1 MLAVPTYKTIVRTSA
16 IYDLVVTLPFMTP
29 WSLELTLDLFRQLHT
44 AIGLPGTVP
53 DFEPVHLL
61 FAGLMGSV
69 VVVWSIARLR
79 LNLAILGRY
88 DALARMLFALW
99 QIYAV
104 ASGASPLLL
113 VFTLF
118 EIVFGVAQAVPHKGD
133 SRALIARTA

>member
-1 MLAVPTYKTIVRTSA
+1 MLAEPTYKTIVRTSA
-16 IYDLVVTLPFMTP
+16 MYDLVVTAPFMTP

-44 AIGLPGTVP
+44 AIGLPGTIP

-79 LNLAILGRY
+79 LNLAVLGRY

-99 QIYAV
+99 QVYAV

-118 EIVFGVAQAVPHKGD
+118 EIVFGVAQTLPHKGD
-133 SRALIARTA
+133 SRASIVRTA

>member
-1 MLAVPTYKTIVRTSA
+1 MLAEPTYKTIVRTSA
-16 IYDLVVTLPFMTP
+16 MYDLVVTAPFMTP

-44 AIGLPGTVP
+44 AIGLPGTIP

-79 LNLAILGRY
+79 LDLAILGRY
-88 DALARMLFALW
+88 DALARVLFALW

-104 ASGASPLLL
+104 ANGASPLLL

-118 EIVFGVAQAVPHKGD
+118 EIIFGVAQALPHKGD
-133 SRALIARTA
+133 SRASTARTA